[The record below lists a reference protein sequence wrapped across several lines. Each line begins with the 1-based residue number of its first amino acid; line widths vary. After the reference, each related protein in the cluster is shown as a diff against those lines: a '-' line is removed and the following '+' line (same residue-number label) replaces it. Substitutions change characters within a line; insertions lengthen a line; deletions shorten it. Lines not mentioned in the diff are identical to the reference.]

1 MSKKDKPFYKQYPIT
16 APRFWHGLRC
26 GDYLRLLAKNK
37 FAVHPAR
44 WYVAFTVSYFSV
56 LNSIIGRIQS
66 LIYGR
71 KIAQHELPSP
81 PIFIVGHWRS
91 GTTFLHDLISL
102 DENFTYPSTLQCFL
116 PNQFLVTGKLLLK
129 LDKLLIPEKRP
140 QDNVTTSFHKP
151 QEDEFAIF
159 NMGHH
164 SPYLRMA
171 FPNGELVDNE
181 YLTLEAL
188 SKNQVQAW
196 QATLVKFVKMVS
208 YQQPTKP
215 VVLKSPP
222 HIGRIKFLAEAFPG
236 AKFIHISRDPYSLI
250 PSTVRLWQSLDY
262 IQGFNRPSYDLSWL
276 YNYIGDTFETL
287 YEAFERQRTEIDNAD
302 LIDVRYEDL
311 VADPP
316 AVLRSIYEHLDL
328 GNFDTRIAKPLAEY
342 LEAQKDY
349 KVNQHELPAKL
360 ESMIEQRCIPHLAKY
375 GYQVRN

>member
-1 MSKKDKPFYKQYPIT
+1 MSNRDKPFYKQYPIT
-16 APRFWHGLRC
+16 APRFWHGLRF
-26 GDYLRLLAKNK
+26 GDYLRLLAKNR

-44 WYVAFTVSYFSV
+44 WFVAFTVSYFSV
-56 LNSIIGRIQS
+56 LNSLVGCLQS
-66 LIYGR
+66 LLFSR
-71 KIAQHELPSP
+71 RIARHKLPAP

-116 PNQFLVTGKLLLK
+116 PNQFLVTGKILLK
-129 LDKLLIPEKRP
+129 LDKLIIPEKRP

-171 FPNGELVDNE
+171 FPNGELVDND
-181 YLTLEAL
+181 YLTLEDL
-188 SKNQVQAW
+188 SPEQVKQW
-196 QATLVKFVKMVS
+196 QDVLVKFVKMVS
-208 YQQPTKP
+208 YQQPNKP

-262 IQGFNRPSYDLSWL
+262 IQGFNRPRYELSWL

-287 YEAFERQRTEIDNAD
+287 YAAFERQRSEIDAEC

-311 VADPP
+311 VADTPS
-316 AVLRSIYEHLDL
+316 VIRSIYEQLDL
-328 GNFDTRIAKPLAEY
+328 GDFDTRIAEPLEEY
-342 LEAQKDY
+342 LESQKGY
-349 KVNQHELPAKL
+349 KVNQHELPNEL
-360 ESMIEQRCIPHLAKY
+360 EDMIAQRCIPYLQKY
-375 GYQVRN
+375 GYQAR